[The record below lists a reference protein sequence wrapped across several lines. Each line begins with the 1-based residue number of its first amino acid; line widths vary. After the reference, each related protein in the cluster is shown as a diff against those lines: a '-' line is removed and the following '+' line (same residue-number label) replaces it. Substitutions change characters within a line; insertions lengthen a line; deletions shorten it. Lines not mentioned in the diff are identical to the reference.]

1 MNGRAKTI
9 ELAREQLRR
18 NTRNARRTGLALLAG
33 AIVLF
38 GAGSLIWELL
48 K

>member
-9 ELAREQLRR
+9 ELAREQL
-18 NTRNARRTGLALLAG
+18 RRTGLALLAG

-38 GAGSLIWELL
+38 GAGSLIWEML